1 MEAMVLIG
9 GFLYI
14 AVVGYVVIDRL
25 GRFLDKGG
33 ISPYW
38 DEEEEHLAQMK
49 KRSLLTQT
57 FWSCRTFQSSRRIAI
72 RPSPG

>member
-1 MEAMVLIG
+1 MEAFVLIA

-14 AVVGYVVIDRL
+14 AVVGYLAMDRL

-38 DEEEEHLAQMK
+38 DEAEERQAQNVK
-49 KRSLLTQT
+49 KEPINTD
-57 FWSCRTFQSSRRIAI
+57 SSGKHEGCN
-72 RPSPG
+72 PPHSKVV

>member
-1 MEAMVLIG
+1 MEAFALIT

-14 AVVGYVVIDRL
+14 AVVGYLTTDRL

-38 DEEEEHLAQMK
+38 DEAEERQTQDAK
-49 KRSLLTQT
+49 KEPMDTDSFGEQEGCNPPH
-57 FWSCRTFQSSRRIAI
+57 SKVV
-72 RPSPG
+72 